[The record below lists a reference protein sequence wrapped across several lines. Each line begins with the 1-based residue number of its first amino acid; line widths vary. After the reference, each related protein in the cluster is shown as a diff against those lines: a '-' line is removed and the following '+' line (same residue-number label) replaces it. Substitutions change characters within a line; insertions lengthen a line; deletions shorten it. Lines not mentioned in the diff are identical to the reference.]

1 MIFFFPFLM
10 KFILREIYFI
20 SEPQNPILKKTHTFI
35 GKITF
40 YKSVYYF
47 HISRLQQQFKIKRKS
62 IILTIQRVCIFCEK
76 HKIPEKLKISRR
88 RFHCGSRRI
97 HTELFRGVLG
107 RGGLIDSPI
116 PKSNR
121 LVLYCPI

>member
-1 MIFFFPFLM
+1 M

-20 SEPQNPILKKTHTFI
+20 SEPQNLILKKTHTFI

-62 IILTIQRVCIFCEK
+62 IILTIQRVWIFVK
-76 HKIPEKLKISRR
+76 NIKFQKNWKFPEEDSIVVTVAFILS
-88 RFHCGSRRI
+88 
-97 HTELFRGVLG
+97 LLG
-107 RGGLIDSPI
+107 E
-116 PKSNR
+116 
-121 LVLYCPI
+121 Y